1 MNKNSDEQIV
11 IQVANLSDVAEWD
24 TYVSAH
30 KLASPYHKFAWLNA
44 VKHSYGHEPLGL
56 LATNQSSKKI
66 VGVLPAALMKTPFLG
81 KQICA
86 LPYCDVGYALADNDD
101 IALEL
106 QQFLTQQ
113 LSMTSCKALEIR
125 NIKTEPQSPSS
136 LENQKVRMLLPLP
149 NSSEKLLAGFKSKL
163 RSQIRKAE
171 KNGLIV
177 SLGTNQTLINDFYT
191 VYTKNMRDLGS
202 PVHAKKWFE
211 QIVGAYEESCIISVV
226 YKDNT
231 PIGGGLVLK
240 NAANA
245 SIPWASTLREY
256 NKLAPNMLL
265 YWSLLEHCADSG
277 IVTFDFG
284 RSTYEEGTYKF
295 KKQWGAQPQ
304 LLHWQKFDQHGALIK
319 EQLAATSPGKLRPIA
334 ENVWKKLPLTITVA
348 VGSTIRPHISL

>member
-171 KNGLIV
+171 KNRLIV

>member
-1 MNKNSDEQIV
+1 MSDNNAV
-11 IQVANLSDVAEWD
+11 STKLVTPTDKAEWD
-24 TYVSAH
+24 SYV
-30 KLASPYHKFAWLNA
+30 ASHPQSTAYHKYAWQQA
-44 VKHSYGHEPLGL
+44 VNHAYKHAIYGVIAKQENTGK
-56 LATNQSSKKI
+56 TI
-66 VGVLPAALMKTPFLG
+66 GVLPCILITTPLIG
-81 KQICA
+81 KKLCS

-101 IALEL
+101 IVLEL

-113 LSMTSCKALEIR
+113 LSMTGCKALEIR

-171 KNGLIV
+171 KNGLIA
-177 SLGTNQTLINDFYT
+177 SLGANQTLINDFYT
-191 VYTKNMRDLGS
+191 VYIKNMRDLGS

-211 QIVGAYEESCIISVV
+211 QIVNAYEESCIISVV

-231 PIGGGLVLK
+231 PIGGGIVLK

-277 IVTFDFG
+277 IDTFDFG

-319 EQLAATSPGKLRPIA
+319 EQLEATSPGKLRPIA
-334 ENVWKKLPLTITVA
+334 ENMWKKLPLTITVA